1 MHIIVGT
8 PGRLSDLIKKQKINL
23 NMLDLLV
30 LDEADR
36 LLDAV
41 FEEGLIEIFG
51 AMEVNRDFFKENI
64 HKISQRQE
72 DK

>member
-1 MHIIVGT
+1 VHIIVGT

-30 LDEADR
+30 LDESDR

-51 AMEVNRDFFKENI
+51 AMEVNRDFLKENI